1 MASFRIL
8 WNYFGIHGIL
18 AILDFTEVWLMNFSL
33 LEGFHSKWQ
42 DILVIGKTTER
53 NGRKYH
59 IVGMT
64 LSDEAK
70 LYIIEPYM
78 EPESRNR
85 RGIRNHRRMLKEHE
99 RHGYSYLHCSD
110 LCLGDVH
117 LKIQGGMGSP
127 MDSDNYGMI
136 QLFFDMMGA
145 GWTVPEWLKDID
157 WENLMLLT
165 LNIAEVSKLPHLTP
179 QTPITITHLISMIIH
194 ETERTG
200 FPDI

>member
-1 MASFRIL
+1 
-8 WNYFGIHGIL
+8 
-18 AILDFTEVWLMNFSL
+18 MNFSL
-33 LEGFHSKWQ
+33 LEDFHSKWQ

-117 LKIQGGMGSP
+117 LKIQGGIGSP

-145 GWTVPEWLKDID
+145 G
-157 WENLMLLT
+157 
-165 LNIAEVSKLPHLTP
+165 
-179 QTPITITHLISMIIH
+179 
-194 ETERTG
+194 
-200 FPDI
+200 

>member
-1 MASFRIL
+1 
-8 WNYFGIHGIL
+8 
-18 AILDFTEVWLMNFSL
+18 MNFSL

-53 NGRKYH
+53 NGIKYH

-85 RGIRNHRRMLKEHE
+85 KGIRNHRRMLKEHE

-127 MDSDNYGMI
+127 MDSDNYGLI
-136 QLFFDMMGA
+136 QLFFDMMSA

-165 LNIAEVSKLPHLTP
+165 LNIAEAANLPRLTP
-179 QTPITITHLISMIIH
+179 QTPITITHRPNPIQHII
-194 ETERTG
+194 EKDSYPECREIPFFLFRG
-200 FPDI
+200 

>member
-1 MASFRIL
+1 MDPFRII

-53 NGRKYH
+53 NGIKYH

-70 LYIIEPYM
+70 LYIIEPYI

-85 RGIRNHRRMLKEHE
+85 KGIRNHRRVLKEHE

-117 LKIQGGMGSP
+117 LKIQGSMGSP
-127 MDSDNYGMI
+127 MDSDNYRI
-136 QLFFDMMGA
+136 FQLFFDMMSA
-145 GWTVPEWLKDID
+145 GWTVPEWLK
-157 WENLMLLT
+157 
-165 LNIAEVSKLPHLTP
+165 V
-179 QTPITITHLISMIIH
+179 
-194 ETERTG
+194 
-200 FPDI
+200 